1 MSTETELQALDAKIQ
16 AGTNEHNRA
25 QGVYDSTMA
34 RLKSEHG
41 VETLADAQALQA
53 KYEAEAK
60 EQDAR
65 ATAFTAE
72 CRAIVDGAGV

>member
-1 MSTETELQALDAKIQ
+1 MSIETELQALDAKIQ

-34 RLKSEHG
+34 RLKAEHG
-41 VETLADAQALQA
+41 VEALADAQALQA

-60 EQDAR
+60 GQDTR
-65 ATAFTAE
+65 AADLTAE
-72 CRAIVDGAGV
+72 CRAIVEGAQ